1 MNWLRVPLFVVGSA
15 VCVSGVGA
23 DPIIKH
29 CKIKDCEN
37 VGLFVT
43 DYAQV
48 CGHLIPSV
56 VKYIQQNVRYWLFY
70 KVSKFWLLI

>member
-1 MNWLRVPLFVVGSA
+1 MNWLCVPLFVVGSA

-56 VKYIQQNVRYWLFY
+56 VKYIQ
-70 KVSKFWLLI
+70 